1 MLTAWPLSGAV
12 PSVSDVTYTR
22 RLWRDL
28 AHLGLGLP
36 LGIVYC
42 VLTIVL
48 VALSI
53 GLLPL
58 GLLGLVLF
66 KPTAMLTRSFAT
78 IEKARFAEV
87 LGEHIDV
94 PPQPR
99 RTGLL
104 DELRSGRNWRN
115 VVYFALA
122 MPVMAFC
129 AYAIVLGLIGLGV
142 AGLVVVPLADLL
154 ISDIGLG
161 ARLVLWAACAVLAL
175 IAAPGVAR
183 GFVSAQTVLAR
194 FLLGRGTE
202 EELSE
207 RVETLTVS
215 REALAAA
222 ADSERQRIERDLHD
236 GAQQRLVALAM
247 NLGIAKEKLADNP
260 GAAEEY
266 VAQAHDEAK
275 AALAELRNL
284 ARGIH
289 PVVLSDRGLDAA
301 LSAVAARSPVPVQV
315 DVDVP
320 KRPSA
325 TVEAVAYFVVTEAL
339 ANVAKHSGARR
350 AVLSVRRVGDVLHV
364 VVTDDGHGGADPALG
379 TGLAGLAGR
388 VKGADGAM
396 HLSSPAGGPT
406 TLTVELPCAS

>member
-1 MLTAWPLSGAV
+1 MRA
-12 PSVSDVTYTR
+12 VTYSR
-22 RLWRDL
+22 RLVRDL
-28 AHLGLGLP
+28 ALLGLGLP

-42 VLTIVL
+42 VVTIVL

-58 GLLGLVLF
+58 GLLGLALF
-66 KPTAMLTRSFAT
+66 KPTAMIGRGFAR
-78 IEKARFAEV
+78 IEKARFADV
-87 LGEHIDV
+87 LEEEIDL
-94 PPQPR
+94 PAAPR
-99 RTGLL
+99 GAGLL
-104 DELRSGRNWRN
+104 AELRSGRNWRH
-115 VVYFALA
+115 VAYFALA
-122 MPVMAFC
+122 MPVVAFG
-129 AYAIVLGLIGLGV
+129 AYGIVLGLIGFGV
-142 AGLVVVPLADLL
+142 AGIVVAPIAELL
-154 ISDIGLG
+154 INDSDWGLG
-161 ARLVLWAACAVLAL
+161 GRLWLWVALGVLAL
-175 IAAPGVAR
+175 LAAPGVAR
-183 GFVSAQTVLAR
+183 GFAVAQTLLAR
-194 FLLGRGTE
+194 AMLARGAE
-202 EELSE
+202 EELTE

-247 NLGIAKEKLADNP
+247 NLGIAKEKMADNP

-320 KRPSA
+320 ERPSP
-325 TVEAVAYFVVTEAL
+325 TVEAIAYFVVTEAL

-350 AVLSVRRVGDVLHV
+350 AIVTVRRGGDVLHIV
-364 VVTDDGHGGADPALG
+364 VADDGHGGADPALG
-379 TGLAGLAGR
+379 SGLTGLAGR
-388 VKGADGAM
+388 VRGADGSM
-396 HLSSPAGGPT
+396 HLSSPTGGPT